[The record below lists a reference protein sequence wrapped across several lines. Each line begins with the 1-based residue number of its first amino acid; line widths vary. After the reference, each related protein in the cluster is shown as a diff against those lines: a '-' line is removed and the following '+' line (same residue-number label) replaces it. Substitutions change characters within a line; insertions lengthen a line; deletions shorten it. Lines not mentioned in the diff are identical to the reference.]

1 MPLLRVH
8 SPDYRLRP
16 ARAPTYI
23 CKLLDVL
30 GVSVNLVEFSST
42 LLLWLFIAC
51 YCREKMKE
59 SDNQMKTIKLTSIV
73 FAPLLITSL
82 FLIGVTASEYDP
94 WYDFD
99 DDGDIDIFDI
109 VDIAARYGTTGAP
122 INKTELLLELQA
134 RIDTLNATVI
144 SLKECIVVT
153 DSIPY
158 DGNGAYDSINGLSQD
173 VSILIPAEFTL
184 VAAVATS
191 TYFSKSKNC
200 TIHRV

>member
-1 MPLLRVH
+1 
-8 SPDYRLRP
+8 
-16 ARAPTYI
+16 
-23 CKLLDVL
+23 
-30 GVSVNLVEFSST
+30 
-42 LLLWLFIAC
+42 
-51 YCREKMKE
+51 
-59 SDNQMKTIKLTSIV
+59 MKTIKLTSIV

-184 VAAVATS
+184 VAAVATGYKAHQMTGARQS
-191 TYFSKSKNC
+191 EPPLILEPKASGATFQ
-200 TIHRV
+200 TRVWDASGDEYGGANWANMKAHIDYTLYITK